1 MIGMELFSQ
10 MKICWGCQEAMLV
23 HESFSIRIEY
33 QIQIAKMAVYSY
45 F

>member
-1 MIGMELFSQ
+1 MIGMVLFSQ

-23 HESFSIRIEY
+23 HESFSIRLEY
-33 QIQIAKMAVYSY
+33 QIQIVKIAVYSY